1 MLPLAITF
9 YSVVL
14 FVHIAAVV
22 VAFGVVFTYP
32 IVAALIRR
40 HPQHAPFAHRLQA
53 DIGKKVISPGLLVIL
68 LAGAY
73 LASKAHAWGEFWVIF
88 PLLSLLVLGALGG
101 AYFGPREEKASE
113 LAERDLAAGGGPSGE
128 YVAHTKQL
136 FAVQMASA
144 SLVLLVIFVMVTKPF
159 A

>member
-1 MLPLAITF
+1 MMLAITF

-14 FVHIAAVV
+14 FVHIGAVV

-32 IVAALIRR
+32 MVAALVRR

-53 DIGKKVISPGLLVIL
+53 EIGKKIISPGLLVIL
-68 LAGAY
+68 LAGGY

-88 PLLSLLVLGALGG
+88 PLISLFVIGALGG
-101 AYFGPREEKASE
+101 AYFGPREVKAGE
-113 LAERDLAAGGGPSGE
+113 LAERDLAAGGGLSEE

-144 SLVLLVIFVMVTKPF
+144 VLVLLVIFVMTAKPF